1 MIVTGETIKKKY
13 NSILDMLKRER
24 LTFSNQLESLESQIK
39 KQENEIERLKKTHA
53 GALVTRDLARTNQH
67 RREISLLMESKEREK
82 RLHEYRKT
90 AEERKNYFESMERH
104 MFASKTSVKAR
115 LFLNVEQKAKKHKGS
130 LILMGCLSA

>member
-1 MIVTGETIKKKY
+1 
-13 NSILDMLKRER
+13 MLKRER

>member
-1 MIVTGETIKKKY
+1 
-13 NSILDMLKRER
+13 MLKRER

-115 LFLNVEQKAKKHKGS
+115 WFLNVEQKAKKHKGS